1 MERLND
7 DYECPDPIRSYKAKL
22 RIIDDQER
30 SNEHLAPSTRTNER
44 LQSEVP
50 SFTRTLGA
58 RTVEFAY
65 RPENIDTDAITC
77 TVKRVTEGLGCGEFT
92 T

>member
-1 MERLND
+1 MDND
-7 DYECPDPIRSYKAKL
+7 LYECPDPIRSYKAKV
-22 RIIDDQER
+22 RIVNDEER
-30 SNEHLAPSTRTNER
+30 PNEHLTPSTRTNEL
-44 LQSEVP
+44 LQSFVP

-58 RTVEFAY
+58 GTVEFAY
-65 RPENIDTDAITC
+65 RPEKIGTEARTC